1 MKIKSV
7 LTATAHEFN
16 NINAVVQMLSKFT
29 EGEEMLLDEAFQD
42 YGVPT
47 VDVIRDGLI
56 YLRDLIEVE
65 EDKCPKM
72 Y

>member
-7 LTATAHEFN
+7 LVATVHEFD
-16 NINAVVQMLSKFT
+16 NINAVIQMLREFT
-29 EGEEMLLDEAFQD
+29 EGEEMLLDEAFEN
-42 YGVPT
+42 YEVPT
-47 VDVIRDGLI
+47 VSAIRDGLI

-72 Y
+72 F

>member
-7 LTATAHEFN
+7 LVATAHEFN

-42 YGVPT
+42 DGMLT
-47 VDVIRDGLI
+47 IDAIRDGLI

>member
-7 LTATAHEFN
+7 LMATAHEFN

-29 EGEEMLLDEAFQD
+29 EGEEMLLDEAFQN

-47 VDVIRDGLI
+47 IDTIRDGLI
-56 YLRDLIEVE
+56 YLRELIEVE
-65 EDKCPKM
+65 EDKCPEM
-72 Y
+72 F